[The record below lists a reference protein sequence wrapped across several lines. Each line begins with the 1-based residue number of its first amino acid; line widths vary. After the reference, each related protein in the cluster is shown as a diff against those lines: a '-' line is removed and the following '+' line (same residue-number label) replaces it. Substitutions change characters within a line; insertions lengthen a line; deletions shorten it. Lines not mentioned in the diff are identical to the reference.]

1 MRVLIFGASGMVG
14 QSALLACM
22 RDQRVL
28 QITAIGRTATGR
40 SHPKPTEL
48 MHANMALYND
58 ILT

>member
-1 MRVLIFGASGMVG
+1 MVG

-28 QITAIGRTATGR
+28 QITAIGHTATGR
-40 SHPKPTEL
+40 SHPKLTEL

>member
-1 MRVLIFGASGMVG
+1 MVG